1 MIDLKETY
9 FHIYI
14 VHQHRKFLRFAFRGK
29 AYQYRVLPFGQALS
43 FHTFM
48 KCLDAALAPLRL
60 QGIRILNYIDDWL
73 IIAQSEQLAV
83 WHWDVI
89 LAHMKDL
96 ELRLNAKK
104 SVLPPVQRTTY
115 LGVVWDSTTM
125 QAYLSP
131 AHIESI
137 LAIVKREREKASHS
151 LWSFFKSCWV
161 WWQLHS
167 TWSLLACCTWNLC
180 SGGSGPQGFPW
191 GATHLTWWRSRG
203 DVYRPHVKETIVP
216 VTRPCARGSMPSCN
230 ANDVHLPHWLG
241 SGHEW
246 HINCLEMLAVF
257 QALKHFLLDPRGHHV
272 LVRTDNTSVVSYIN
286 CQGGLCSRPLYRL
299 ACQILLWAQGQLLS
313 LRAVYIPGYLN
324 QEADILSRQGLRPRE

>member
-43 FHTFM
+43 FHTFT

-83 WHWDVI
+83 WHRDVI

-137 LAIVKREREKASHS
+137 LAIVKREREGQS
-151 LWSFFKSCWV
+151 LTVKLFQKLLGLMAAAFNVITFGLLHMKPLQ
-161 WWQLHS
+161 WWLR
-167 TWSLLACCTWNLC
+167 TTGFSL
-180 SGGSGPQGFPW
+180 
-191 GATHLTWWRSRG
+191 RG
-203 DVYRPHVKETIVP
+203 NPFNIMK
-216 VTRPCARGSMPSCN
+216 VTRWCLHAPCERNHCSC
-230 ANDVHLPHWLG
+230 HK
-241 SGHEW
+241 
-246 HINCLEMLAVF
+246 
-257 QALKHFLLDPRGHHV
+257 AL
-272 LVRTDNTSVVSYIN
+272 
-286 CQGGLCSRPLYRL
+286 C
-299 ACQILLWAQGQLLS
+299 
-313 LRAVYIPGYLN
+313 
-324 QEADILSRQGLRPRE
+324 